1 LKIFFDSSAFAK
13 RFVDEDGTDRV
24 EALCQEADELGL
36 SVLCA
41 PEVASAMNRR
51 VREKGL
57 TRSEYIEIK
66 KRIAKDVRDASIINL
81 IPSVI
86 QASIDILEAS
96 PVRTLDAL
104 HIACASEWGADSF
117 VTADKRQIAA
127 ARKVGLRT
135 KQV

>member
-1 LKIFFDSSAFAK
+1 
-13 RFVDEDGTDRV
+13 
-24 EALCQEADELGL
+24 
-36 SVLCA
+36 
-41 PEVASAMNRR
+41 MNRR